1 MAFCTFKTE
10 NIIPEGTVVKKNG
23 SFVLPNDNSS
33 DSLIVGIVTRS
44 YQDEEGNRYSE
55 VHLGGGVVSSILK
68 EDWDGIWNPLT
79 IERNGIKPASTN
91 DQYHGYLIPSLPTA
105 TKLSGEIVSI
115 YWRGVV

>member
-10 NIIPEGTVVKKNG
+10 NIISEGIVVKKNG

-44 YQDEEGNRYSE
+44 YQDEEGNNYSE
-55 VHLGGGVVSSILK
+55 VHLGGGVVSSMLK
-68 EDWDGIWNPLT
+68 EDWDGNWSPIT
-79 IERNGIKPASTN
+79 VSEEGVKPASEN
-91 DQYHGYLIPSLPTA
+91 EQYHGYLIPSLPITA
-105 TKLSGEIVSI
+105 KLSGEMVNI